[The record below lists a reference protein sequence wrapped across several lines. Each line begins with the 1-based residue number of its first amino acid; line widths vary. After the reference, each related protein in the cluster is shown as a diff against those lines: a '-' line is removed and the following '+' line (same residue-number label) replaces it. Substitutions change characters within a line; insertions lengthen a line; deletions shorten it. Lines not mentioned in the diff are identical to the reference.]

1 MERLFRDLERLG
13 GEDLPGG
20 TAMGDPVFAFLAA
33 TSGSYEGAII
43 RDMRLANEFHR
54 RGHSVVVYWMVQ
66 QNRTLVAP
74 GIRQRVLCR
83 ALRYGRRRP
92 GILGEFA
99 GALFDLVPAE
109 RRVAILQTRPGLA
122 RRIARNLSGV
132 VCDGGRGDPRLV
144 RRLERFMQR
153 DGVTHL
159 VPTFAFTCPFAL
171 AVKRRK
177 RHAFD
182 YLVTFQ
188 GEELFE
194 AYAAEL
200 GRREDYCRQLREVVD
215 HSPWKA
221 IAVSRD
227 YIDRLRDEMG
237 IDADRMVAIPPG
249 IEVPAPANG
258 RARPDFEVLRR
269 AIPGLRPDVPI
280 VAYVGRNDAEKGID
294 LLLYAARILRTRRL
308 QFQLVIAGNTTFG
321 PVYRSAC
328 EQIAAQLRLDVH
340 WQGRIAPDVREALY
354 AHSHCIV
361 YPPVHREPFGMVAP
375 EALVHGTP
383 VLVPNHGG
391 MPDAI
396 GADGRAAG
404 LTFEVWDSGSLA
416 HQLERLLL
424 DEVLHRRLAANA
436 QCVAEHFSVER
447 LADRVLAHLG
457 TAPCRAERQPR
468 DEPGTLAL
476 AG

>member
-1 MERLFRDLERLG
+1 M
-13 GEDLPGG
+13 
-20 TAMGDPVFAFLAA
+20 ADPVFAFLAA

-66 QNRTLVAP
+66 QNRTLVDPAIP
-74 GIRQRVLCR
+74 QRVLCR
-83 ALRYGRRRP
+83 ALRYGGPKP
-92 GILGEFA
+92 GILGELA

-109 RRVAILQTRPGLA
+109 RRVAILQSRPRLA

-132 VCDGGRGDPRLV
+132 VCDGGRGDPRVV

-153 DGVTHL
+153 DRVTHL

-177 RHAFD
+177 QHAFD

-188 GEELFE
+188 GEELFA
-194 AYAAEL
+194 AYADEL
-200 GRREDYCRQLREVVD
+200 GRREDYCRQLRDVVD

-221 IAVSRD
+221 IAVSHD

-249 IEVPAPANG
+249 IEVRGRDG
-258 RARPDFEVLRR
+258 RARPEFEVLRR
-269 AIPGLRPDVPI
+269 ALPGLRPQVPI
-280 VAYVGRNDAEKGID
+280 VSYVGRNDAEKGID
-294 LLLYAARILRTRRL
+294 LLLYAAQILRKRRL
-308 QFQLVIAGNTTFG
+308 EFQLVIAGNTTFG
-321 PVYRSAC
+321 PVYRAAC

-340 WQGRIAPDVREALY
+340 WQGRIAPEVRDALY

-375 EALVHGTP
+375 EALAHGTP

-391 MPDAI
+391 LPDAI
-396 GADGRAAG
+396 AVDGSAAG

-424 DEVLHRRLAANA
+424 DEVLHRRLAGNA
-436 QCVAEHFSVER
+436 RRVAEHFSVER
-447 LADRVLAHLG
+447 LADRVLAHIGAAPSRADEGESRDALG
-457 TAPCRAERQPR
+457 K
-468 DEPGTLAL
+468 LAL